1 MTILLMVKTVSIR
14 IFLIGLLAVAAGCAT
29 AVPLAP
35 APLGQDELNKF
46 LTTGRDART
55 YGITIY
61 HDTVGDR
68 FEFANRVH
76 PHRGAQ
82 MDFISPSSLPVP
94 VIRARTGR
102 FSDCQVLLDTTA
114 RQSWL
119 LLAAA
124 EAMDYRVF
132 APPIGEYPDHVL
144 SELPGYAGVANKLV
158 FDTLHMES
166 PIFYVLPARGGFG
179 PLARSNEKPGR
190 SPKTARARENLGRRT
205 HVVFGAAPLQ
215 VFSFVRFDFPE
226 RTVRFSTD
234 TTYQTEDPGTVLA
247 RLPLKSWRG
256 RPAVEGR
263 LDGVPLLLVIDTAGE
278 FDLSLPAETP
288 VGTTLSLGDLVI
300 DDFRPSFHEEHGLPS
315 AFPARLGL
323 GLLARHILVIDY
335 KQRQVWFETPLR
347 KSGASA
353 ISTTDPST
361 APVHYRG
368 ITP

>member
-1 MTILLMVKTVSIR
+1 MVQVVSIR
-14 IFLIGLLAVAAGCAT
+14 MFLISLLTVVAGCAT
-29 AVPLAP
+29 SIPLEP
-35 APLGQDELNKF
+35 TPLGQDELDKF

-61 HDTVGDR
+61 RDPAGAR

-76 PHRGAQ
+76 PHRGAL
-82 MDFISPSSLPVP
+82 MDFVSPSSLPLP

-102 FSDCQVLLDTTA
+102 FVDCRVLLDTSA
-114 RQSWL
+114 RHSWL
-119 LLAAA
+119 LLPAV

-144 SELPGYAGVANKLV
+144 SDLPGYAGVANKLV
-158 FDTLHMES
+158 FDTLHVES

-179 PLARSNEKPGR
+179 PLARHDEQPGR
-190 SPKTARARENLGRRT
+190 DPKTARARETLGRQT
-205 HVVFGAAPLQ
+205 EVIFGAAPLQ
-215 VFSFVRFDFPE
+215 TFSFVRFDFPA

-234 TTYQTEDPGTVLA
+234 TTYRTEDPGTVVA

-256 RPAVEGR
+256 RPALEGH
-263 LDGVPLLLVIDTAGE
+263 LDGVPLLLLIDTAGE
-278 FDLSLPAETP
+278 FDLSLPADTP
-288 VGTTLSLGDLVI
+288 AGTTLALGDLVI
-300 DDFRPSFHEEHGLPS
+300 DEFRPSFHEEHGLPS

-335 KQRQVWFETPLR
+335 KQRQVWFEIPLR
-347 KSGASA
+347 KTGASA
-353 ISTTDPST
+353 ATTKDTAT

>member
-1 MTILLMVKTVSIR
+1 MAQAHFIR
-14 IFLIGLLAVAAGCAT
+14 IVLIALLAIAAGCAT
-29 AVPLAP
+29 PPPLEP
-35 APLGQDELNKF
+35 TPLGQDELDNF
-46 LTTGRDART
+46 LASGRDART

-61 HDTVGDR
+61 RDPAGAR

-82 MDFISPSSLPVP
+82 MDIVSPSPLTLPI
-94 VIRARTGR
+94 IRARTGR
-102 FSDCQVLLDTTA
+102 FIDCQVLLDTSA
-114 RQSWL
+114 RHSWL
-119 LLAAA
+119 LLPAA

-144 SELPGYAGVANKLV
+144 SDLPGYAGVANKLV

-179 PLARSNEKPGR
+179 PLARYNEQPGHT
-190 SPKTARARENLGRRT
+190 PKTDKVREKLSRRT
-205 HVVFGAAPLQ
+205 HVIFGAAPMQ
-215 VFSFVRFDFPE
+215 TFSFVRFDFPG

-234 TTYQTEDPGTVLA
+234 ATYRTEDAGTVLT

-256 RPAVEGR
+256 RPAVEGQ
-263 LDGVPLLLVIDTAGE
+263 LDDTPLLLLIDTAGE
-278 FDLSLPAETP
+278 FDLSLPSTTP
-288 VGTTLSLGDLVI
+288 AGTTLALGDLVM
-300 DDFRPSFHEEHGLPS
+300 DEFRPSFHEEHGLPA

-347 KSGASA
+347 KTGVSA
-353 ISTTDPST
+353 ITTTDATT